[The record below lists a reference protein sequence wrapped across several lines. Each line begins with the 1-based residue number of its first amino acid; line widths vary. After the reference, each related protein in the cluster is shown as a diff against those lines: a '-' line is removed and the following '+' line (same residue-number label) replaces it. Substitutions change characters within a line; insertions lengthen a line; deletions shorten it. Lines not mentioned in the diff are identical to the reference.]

1 MRYRLLTAAGALLV
15 ALVSLTTPAE
25 AVTGGAGGDSA
36 DPGAELT
43 ATAPSSTTT
52 YFVTEAPF
60 GVATKSTATAPVA
73 TAYNPGGCT
82 TYADNPHPSGHVPG
96 TINATVR
103 QVCGV
108 VVQNNSTEAKLW
120 EKRWW
125 GYDVIGGP
133 NFSPLTTSKTSS
145 VNVSAGCRSNYI
157 RVTGYGHYLWA
168 GQHIRSAEVFNTK
181 YVSC

>member
-1 MRYRLLTAAGALLV
+1 MRYRLLSAAGALLV
-15 ALVSLTTPAE
+15 ALVSLTTAAE
-25 AVTGGAGGDSA
+25 AATGRAEGDSA
-36 DPGAELT
+36 EPGAALT
-43 ATAPSSTTT
+43 ATGPSSTST
-52 YFVTEAPF
+52 YFVTDAPF
-60 GVATKSTATAPVA
+60 GAATTSAPNGPVA
-73 TAYNPGGCT
+73 MANNPGGCT
-82 TYADNPHPSGHVPG
+82 AYADNPHPSSHVPG
-96 TINATVR
+96 TINAIVR
-103 QVCGV
+103 QVCDV

-157 RVTGYGHYLWA
+157 RVTGYGHYLWG
-168 GQHIRSAEVFNTK
+168 GQHFRSAEVFNTK